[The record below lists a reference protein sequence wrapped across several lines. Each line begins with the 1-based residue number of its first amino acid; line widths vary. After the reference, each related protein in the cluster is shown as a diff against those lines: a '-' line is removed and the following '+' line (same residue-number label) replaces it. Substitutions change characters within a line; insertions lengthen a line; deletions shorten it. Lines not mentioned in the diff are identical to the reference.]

1 MFARIDAGMI
11 PPAAFDTMPTM
22 EFFDRD
28 LPSSEL
34 SSRRADYSVHVDRL
48 GLPERLQELAHRELR
63 DSRLRRIVVDHRT
76 RQVILFL
83 RHGLDHSPSSGN
95 GTEGEEGLRDL
106 EILYHR
112 VDLDG
117 LDAEL
122 LEERAADPDTEILA
136 DEMDRREDGRY
147 VHRLLFH
154 PDGEVELTFQDA
166 AFVERSTNGG
176 GS

>member
-1 MFARIDAGMI
+1 MI
-11 PPAAFDTMPTM
+11 PPTAFDTMPAM

-28 LPSSEL
+28 LPPTEL
-34 SSRRADYSVHVDRL
+34 TSRRTDYSVHVERL
-48 GLPERLQELAHRELR
+48 GLPERLQELAHRDLR
-63 DSRLRRIVVDHRT
+63 DSRLRRIVVDRRT
-76 RQVILFL
+76 GQVILFL
-83 RHGLDHSPSSGN
+83 RHGRLSGN
-95 GTEGEEGLRDL
+95 GAHEASEEGLRDL

-122 LEERAADPDTEILA
+122 LEERAADPDTAILA
-136 DEMDRREDGRY
+136 GEIDRREDGRY

-166 AFVERSTNGG
+166 AFVERSANGAG
-176 GS
+176 V